1 MIRIK
6 RIKITYDR
14 IPLDPR
20 QAAMLSKQV
29 LSQVQKQLQGA
40 PAGRIERLS
49 PPAVRIS
56 SESAGKPEIVRR
68 AAGAIRE
75 EVAHRLKR
83 K

>member
-14 IPLDPR
+14 VPLSPQ
-20 QAAMLSKQV
+20 QAAVLSRQV
-29 LSQVQKQLQGA
+29 LSQVQKQLQEA
-40 PAGRIERLS
+40 PSGKIERLS

-56 SESAGKPEIVRR
+56 SDRPGRPEIVRR
-68 AAGAIRE
+68 TAGVIRQE
-75 EVAHRLKR
+75 IADRMKR

>member
-14 IPLDPR
+14 LPLDPR

-29 LSQVQKQLQGA
+29 LSQVQRQLQGA
-40 PAGRIERLS
+40 PSGKIERLS
-49 PPAVRIS
+49 PPAIRIS
-56 SESAGKPEIVRR
+56 SDRIGQPEIVRR
-68 AAGAIRE
+68 TAGAIHHA
-75 EVAHRLKR
+75 VADRLKR